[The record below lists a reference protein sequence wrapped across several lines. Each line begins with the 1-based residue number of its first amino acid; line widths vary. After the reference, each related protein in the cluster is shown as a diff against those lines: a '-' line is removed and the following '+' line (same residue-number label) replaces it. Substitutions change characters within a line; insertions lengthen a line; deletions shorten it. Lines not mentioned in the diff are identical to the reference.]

1 MVYVCIRMIAPQRG
15 LVRYLFLD
23 LNSFFASVEQQE
35 DASLR
40 GRPVAVGAVNTP
52 SSAVIAASYEAKAYG
67 IKTGTNI
74 GEALRMCP
82 ELILVRSE
90 PPKYMAYHDMI
101 LEAVD
106 QVLPVRK
113 VHSIDELDCQL
124 IGKEQTEAE
133 SRRLAERIKKQILID
148 VGECLTCSVGLAP
161 NSFLAKVASDMQ
173 KPNGLVHLTSEVLH
187 DRLCE
192 LPLKAL
198 PGINY
203 RTAARLGASG
213 IFSVSDL
220 LSRSEAE
227 LRSAF
232 GSVVG
237 ARWWYKL
244 RGYDY
249 QDEPV
254 KKRSL
259 GHSHVL
265 PPDLRSPDGAREVLI
280 RLASKA
286 AARLRSKSLLAG
298 EMTVSVKEQLEGWHA
313 GRKLNSCSDSTSI
326 VSTTLEIWDKCPL
339 RYPRQVGIALSDLR
353 PEEQVTPS
361 LFDENRDQREKLSSA
376 IDGVNQKMGK
386 NSIYVA
392 SMSRAKD
399 TASEK
404 LAFQK
409 TSLFSEGKDD
419 NVWVNTRNTETLTP

>member
-1 MVYVCIRMIAPQRG
+1 MRAPQNG

-35 DASLR
+35 DPRLR
-40 GRPVAVGAVNTP
+40 DRPVAVGAVNTP

-82 ELILVRSE
+82 ELILVKSE
-90 PPKYMAYHDMI
+90 PPKYMAYHNRI

-124 IGKEQTEAE
+124 LGKEQTQQE
-133 SRRLAERIKKQILID
+133 STKLAERIKKQILTD

-161 NSFLAKVASDMQ
+161 NPFLAKVASDMQ
-173 KPNGLVHLTSEVLH
+173 KPDGLIHLTSEVLH
-187 DRLCE
+187 NRLCD

-198 PGINY
+198 PGINN
-203 RTAARLGASG
+203 RMAARLGASG
-213 IFSVSDL
+213 IFTVSDL
-220 LSRSEAE
+220 LRCSEAE

-232 GSVVG
+232 GSVDG

-249 QDEPV
+249 EDEPV
-254 KKRSL
+254 KKQTL

-265 PPDLRSPDGAREVLI
+265 PPNLRFPDGARQVLT

-286 AARLRSKSLLAG
+286 SARLRSKSLLAG
-298 EMTVSVKEQLEGWHA
+298 ELTISVKEQRENWHS
-313 GRKLNSCSDSTSI
+313 GRKLNGCCDSISI
-326 VSTTLEIWDKCPL
+326 VFTALELWDRCPL

-353 PEEQVTPS
+353 PREQVTPS
-361 LFDENRDQREKLSSA
+361 LFDDSQDEREKLSST
-376 IDGVNQKMGK
+376 IDRVNQKMGK
-386 NSIYVA
+386 NTIYVA

-419 NVWVNTRNTETLTP
+419 NVWVSTRNSEMLTL